1 MKIVL
6 LNTADSGGGAA
17 VAARRLLNALN
28 NAGKD
33 AKMLVRDKKTEQQNI
48 LSVNISAFQFYLNYL
63 RFLIERLVIFCCN
76 GFRRKDLFKVSIAD
90 TGINLSDY
98 PLVKEADIVHLHWIN
113 QGFLSL
119 GDIKKIIGL
128 KKPVVWTLH
137 DMWPC
142 TAICHHA
149 WTCERFRDMCGKCPF
164 LHSQKEKD
172 LSYRVWKKKR
182 FMRSSAIQIVAVSSW
197 LAEKAKESSL
207 TRGLP
212 VTVIPN
218 AIDTSVFYKKDKI
231 QIRKSLNL
239 PLDKKIVLMGAAR
252 LDDPIK
258 GFDYLKQALE
268 ILTQKDAYRNDL
280 FLVLFGNIR
289 DEKSFLDNLSV
300 PYLLMGQMKEAERI
314 ADLYSAADVT
324 VVPSFYETFG
334 QTLIEA
340 MACGCPA
347 VSFNNSGQTDIIDHK
362 QNGYL
367 AAYLNAEDFAAG
379 ISWVLEHADRISSLC
394 MEKVQKQYT
403 ESVVAAKYL
412 SLYNRL
418 LK

>member
-6 LNTADSGGGAA
+6 LNTSDNGGGAA
-17 VAARRLLNALN
+17 VAARRLLDALN
-28 NAGKD
+28 KAGED
-33 AKMLVRDKKTEQQNI
+33 VRMVVRNKKTHQQNI
-48 LSVNISAFQFYLNYL
+48 LSVNTSRFQFFLNYV
-63 RFLIERLVIFCCN
+63 RFLLERFVIFCRN
-76 GFRRKDLFKVSIAD
+76 GFHKKDVFKVSIAN
-90 TGINLSDY
+90 TGRDVSVY
-98 PLVKEADIVHLHWIN
+98 PVVKEADILHIHWIN

-119 GDIKKIIGL
+119 KDIKRLLKL

-137 DMWPC
+137 DMWLC
-142 TAICHHA
+142 TSICHHA
-149 WTCERFRDMCGKCPF
+149 WTCERFKERCGKCPF
-164 LHSQKEKD
+164 LHSRKTKD
-172 LSYRVWKKKR
+172 LSRSVWKQKR
-182 FMRSSAIQIVAVSSW
+182 FMQSSAIQIVAVSSW

-218 AIDTSVFYKKDKI
+218 AIDTTVFYKKDKTES
-231 QIRKSLNL
+231 RKSLNL
-239 PLDKKIVLMGAAR
+239 PLDKKIILMGAAR

-258 GFDYLKQALE
+258 GFDYLKQALQV
-268 ILTQKDAYRNDL
+268 LTQKESYRNNL

-289 DEKSFLDNLSV
+289 EKESFFENVPV
-300 PYLLMGQMKEAERI
+300 PYSSLGEMREAIRI
-314 ADLYSAADVT
+314 ADLYAAADVT

-340 MACGCPA
+340 MACGCPG

-367 AAYLNAEDFAAG
+367 AEYLNAEDLASG
-379 ISWVLEHADRISSLC
+379 ISWALEQGGEIAAVC
-394 MEKVQKQYT
+394 VEKVQTHYT

>member
-33 AKMLVRDKKTEQQNI
+33 AKMLVRDKKTEQPNI
-48 LSVNISAFQFYLNYL
+48 LSVNISAYQFYLNYL
-63 RFLIERLVIFCCN
+63 RFLIERVVIFCCN
-76 GFRRKDLFKVSIAD
+76 GFSRKDLFKVSIAD

-119 GDIKKIIGL
+119 EDIKKIIGL

-149 WTCERFRDMCGKCPF
+149 WTCQRFRDTCGKCPF

-182 FMRSSAIQIVAVSSW
+182 FMQSSAIQIVAVSSW

-207 TRGLP
+207 TCGLP

-231 QIRKSLNL
+231 EIRKSLNL

-258 GFDYLKQALE
+258 GFDYLKQALQV
-268 ILTQKDAYRNDL
+268 LTQKDSYRNDL

-289 DEKSFLDNLSV
+289 DEESLFDNLSV
-300 PYLLMGQMKEAERI
+300 PYLSMGQMKDAERI

-367 AAYLNAEDFAAG
+367 AEYLNAGDFASG
-379 ISWVLEHADRISSLC
+379 ISWVLEHADEISSLC